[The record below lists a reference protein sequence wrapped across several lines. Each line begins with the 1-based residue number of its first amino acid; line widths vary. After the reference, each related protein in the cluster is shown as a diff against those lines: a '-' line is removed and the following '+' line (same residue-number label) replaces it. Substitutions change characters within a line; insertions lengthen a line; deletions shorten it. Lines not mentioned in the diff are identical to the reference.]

1 MKIKK
6 QIFPLLI
13 SLFLFSVSTSINTLG
28 PLINVDATG
37 RFSFYDEDT
46 STYIP
51 TTPNGLTVTGY
62 TDTFN
67 DGDLLDFSTWVFEVS
82 VSEGVALTEY
92 FNGDSGDFG
101 DYFNVSVMRNGV
113 LTTISNFDPLYYVD
127 TEMSI
132 LFNDGSNPLE
142 FTFNIFVNTIDPVFT
157 KYDLPDEFSGLEVA
171 TNGHDSFIEGD
182 TITFSNWTFS
192 VTLMSGTQV
201 FVYYSDVYLTISD
214 PGTLD
219 ASVSDVIVEFQ
230 VFDIYMISF
239 VGIYVEYVPDYS
251 IIIAT
256 PPDQLVYFVDD
267 AIDFTNLLI
276 DLYDDAGVGYIDTL
290 DSSSAGI
297 SFTNGF
303 GDEIIQFDFLT
314 LNDTEIIVYYDDGNG
329 FGASISLSLTIHPF
343 SYRYDFTSSDVSAE
357 TVSESLP
364 NEVSFGD
371 INDVWIVSGESTDE
385 ENPAVQTASNNDNFG
400 LIFGDSLTG
409 NYPASIS
416 LMSKHL
422 WGVYGS
428 AGQDVGDLTS
438 GEPIIQNVYVKA
450 FTSLGG
456 SADFSIKINNV
467 LLYTH
472 VVNDVEPSTD
482 EWYTFTTADLPPQ
495 IGHIEFV
502 INVDAA
508 VPAVV
513 YLQEIVIDSNNDSI
527 NYPSLSPMLKFA
539 SDMESLD
546 TCANQEEFLE
556 TNQSLYQSYLDA
568 SDIDGIFENLLLLDH
583 LTTGDAKSQL
593 VVTTVNKWNMMVTQY
608 VDMDESGPP
617 VFASDAITNTNHI
630 TLHFVLGGI
639 FILIQ
644 LFWIGRRFSFF
655 DREIKQ

>member
-6 QIFPLLI
+6 QIFPFLV
-13 SLFLFSVSTSINTLG
+13 SLFLFSVSPSLNALG
-28 PLINVDATG
+28 PLTNVDATV

-51 TTPNGLTVTGY
+51 TTPNGLTVTSY

-82 VSEGVALTEY
+82 VSEGVAFTEY
-92 FNGDSGDFG
+92 FNGNSGDFG
-101 DYFNVSVMRNGV
+101 VYFSVSVMRAGV
-113 LTTISNFDPLYYVD
+113 LTTISNLEPLYYVD
-127 TEMSI
+127 TEI
-132 LFNDGSNPLE
+132 TVFFNDGSNPLE
-142 FTFNIFVNTIDPVFT
+142 FSFNIFVNTIDPVFT
-157 KYDLPDEFSGLEVA
+157 KYDLPDESLGLEVA
-171 TNGHDSFIEGD
+171 TNGHDTFIEGD

-201 FVYYSDVYLTISD
+201 FMDYDDVYLTISD

-219 ASVSDVIVEFQ
+219 ASVIDVFVAFQ
-230 VFDIYMISF
+230 VFDIYMSSF
-239 VGIYVEYVPDYS
+239 VGISVEYVPDYS
-251 IIIAT
+251 INIAT
-256 PPDQLVYFVDD
+256 PPDQLVYIVGD

-276 DLYDDAGVGYIDTL
+276 DLYDDGGVGYINTL
-290 DSSSAGI
+290 NSNSPGI
-297 SFTNGF
+297 SFTNSF
-303 GDEIIQFDFLT
+303 GDEIIEYDFLT
-314 LNDTEIIVYYDDGNG
+314 LDDEEITISYDDGNG
-329 FGASISLSLTIHPF
+329 FGASTSLSLTIHPF
-343 SYRYDFTSSDVSAE
+343 SYRYDFTSSIVTAG

-364 NEVSFGD
+364 VEVSFGNID
-371 INDVWIVSGESTDE
+371 DVWIVSGESTDV

-400 LIFGDSLTG
+400 LTFGDSFSG

-438 GEPIIQNVYVKA
+438 GQPIIQNVYVKA

-456 SADFSIKINNV
+456 SADLSIKINNV

-472 VVNDVEPSTD
+472 EINDVEPSTD
-482 EWYTFTTADLPPQ
+482 WWYTFTTTGLPPQ

-502 INVDAA
+502 INVDSA

-513 YLQEIVIDSNNDSI
+513 FLQEIVIDSNNDSTT
-527 NYPSLSPMLKFA
+527 YPNLSPMLKFA

-546 TCANQEEFLE
+546 TCANQEGFLE
-556 TNQSLYQSYLDA
+556 TNQSLYQSYLNA

-608 VDMDESGPP
+608 VDTDDSGPLL
-617 VFASDAITNTNHI
+617 VSDAITNTNHI
-630 TLHFVLGGI
+630 TLHYVLGGI
-639 FILIQ
+639 FILIE

-655 DREIKQ
+655 DKEIKQ